1 MTMDDFDQVMEI
13 ENVNFSEPWTEA
25 GFFTFFL
32 RDDTLFLVAEE
43 DEKIKGYIG
52 IVCVPEDGDITNVS
66 VAPEAQGAGIG
77 SMLVEELI
85 KRAAER
91 GVTNIFLEVR
101 ASNASAIHL
110 YEKYGFRQISVRKG
124 YYTKPLED
132 ALVMKREE
140 ECTN

>member
-1 MTMDDFDQVMEI
+1 
-13 ENVNFSEPWTEA
+13 
-25 GFFTFFL
+25 
-32 RDDTLFLVAEE
+32 
-43 DEKIKGYIG
+43 
-52 IVCVPEDGDITNVS
+52 
-66 VAPEAQGAGIG
+66 
-77 SMLVEELI
+77 MLVEELI
-85 KRAAER
+85 KSAAER